1 MGANLVESCVEV
13 EPPPISF
20 SRWTRNIMY
29 FCLCLMMTLWI
40 TTSPS
45 TSSPLPQPQPR
56 PLFLSELTNLI
67 RAKLGLKKTI
77 VGAIAR

>member
-1 MGANLVESCVEV
+1 
-13 EPPPISF
+13 
-20 SRWTRNIMY
+20 MY
-29 FCLCLMMTLWI
+29 VCLCLMMTLWI

-45 TSSPLPQPQPR
+45 TSSPLPQPQPF
-56 PLFLSELTNLI
+56 LFSELTNLI